1 MIFAPGK
8 ISDSMM
14 VRSSGVGGKYDCPAT
29 RVVIVEM
36 IVMMPREGIMVI
48 V

>member
-1 MIFAPGK
+1 
-8 ISDSMM
+8 M

-36 IVMMPREGIMVI
+36 MPRDDETDDERDSIMVI